1 MSWCM
6 RISSSVSRLL
16 QQRAG
21 FTALTLRILQL
32 QALILIA
39 HYTTNALKM
48 QSNAHIG
55 AGLVSGSVA
64 GIETDE
70 NGNIVGFD
78 PSKFALG
85 FLGGAVGSKAV
96 SQGFKVIKDNP
107 QLKESLKQE
116 LANTLAKGWE
126 ATTAKYPI
134 LKALEPMKIM
144 QSQKGRIAQAG
155 HLINKIENTHL
166 QQAKENLKAINTST
180 LTKEQQEIL
189 KVFLGEK
196 SQTSI
201 KGKDLKDIHTLEQG
215 SRKKGAKKILIKHY
229 GVEKTGGL
237 SDNEILDISKVIK
250 KGKINA
256 NTFSEGEDF
265 IRYGYD
271 LNENGVNYRVV
282 VDEYNNSK
290 KIFDYYSDRNFTDF
304 KGVYS
309 PELPNTQSDSTT
321 ETIKMQFKNKALQK
335 SDFIYYKP
343 YERDNLVHSKSEILD
358 LEDTLRYTK
367 EHFDN
372 VESSLRDYHY
382 AHKIAQELLDK
393 RGGGK
398 YNELDSAA
406 KQELMKEAV
415 KIRENRVKQ
424 EAPALKEK
432 YAKEIQEL
440 ESKLQAF
447 KEQNKEAK
455 EQYLKTYQA
464 EIKDYETQ
472 EAIRKEQ
479 YIQQQEKEREALR
492 KKREQELKEYG
503 VEIDEDYV
511 EDLITNGGY
520 THQDIQHI
528 KNKAKE
534 GNTIARQ
541 ILENFDTTHSGNG
554 YNGYSMS
561 NNAIEAYNNG
571 LMPLSK
577 WGKQEA
583 DELSDL
589 LGVKVGIAQ
598 TLHPSLIC
606 FSPFLNLSMLKFHKW
621 LCKTPNSFSPFL
633 NLSMLKFIHYDNC
646 DNYSFSPFLNL
657 SMLK

>member
-1 MSWCM
+1 MEQSIKVLRDNVESM
-6 RISSSVSRLL
+6 PKELSKEEFLTKGLERVINKESFLEHLQKAKDSKQRLAFLNLVEPTMAKANIELDILTDSGELRKGYLKAFEYGENRDLFYLLVTQDKDKLLISGYPISKEKEIK
-16 QQRAG
+16 
-21 FTALTLRILQL
+21 RILKK
-32 QALILIA
+32 AKSITFKEGVAFEEI
-39 HYTTNALKM
+39 TNR
-48 QSNAHIG
+48 
-55 AGLVSGSVA
+55 
-64 GIETDE
+64 
-70 NGNIVGFD
+70 
-78 PSKFALG
+78 P
-85 FLGGAVGSKAV
+85 
-96 SQGFKVIKDNP
+96 
-107 QLKESLKQE
+107 E
-116 LANTLAKGWE
+116 L
-126 ATTAKYPI
+126 
-134 LKALEPMKIM
+134 
-144 QSQKGRIAQAG
+144 
-155 HLINKIENTHL
+155 NKS
-166 QQAKENLKAINTST
+166 ST
-180 LTKEQQEIL
+180 L
-189 KVFLGEK
+189 
-196 SQTSI
+196 
-201 KGKDLKDIHTLEQG
+201 
-215 SRKKGAKKILIKHY
+215 
-229 GVEKTGGL
+229 KT
-237 SDNEILDISKVIK
+237 
-250 KGKINA
+250 
-256 NTFSEGEDF
+256 
-265 IRYGYD
+265 
-271 LNENGVNYRVV
+271 
-282 VDEYNNSK
+282 
-290 KIFDYYSDRNFTDF
+290 
-304 KGVYS
+304 
-309 PELPNTQSDSTT
+309 DSTT

-571 LMPLSK
+571 LMPLNK

-598 TLHPSLIC
+598 LKR
-606 FSPFLNLSMLKFHKW
+606 FLKDYGERGYHHTSRFYN
-621 LCKTPNSFSPFL
+621 KTPF
-633 NLSMLKFIHYDNC
+633 
-646 DNYSFSPFLNL
+646 YSIAEAFQNIDKKELDEYFR
-657 SMLK
+657 KK